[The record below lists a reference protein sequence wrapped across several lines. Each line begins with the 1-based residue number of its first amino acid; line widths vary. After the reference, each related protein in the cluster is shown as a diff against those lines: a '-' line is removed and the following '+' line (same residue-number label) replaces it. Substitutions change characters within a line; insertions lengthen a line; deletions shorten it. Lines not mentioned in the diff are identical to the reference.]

1 MGKDGNWSCLLCQV
15 NLKKGQLNWQCNSNS
30 ISVIRWTTVQN
41 GCLRLYLSEAN
52 PSQSLLRIVNYI
64 IFVYAPI
71 FLDIRH
77 YNRVQNAP
85 YHLVK
90 EIQLVRNH
98 CNEEEQASVLK
109 AVQDNGFMAHY
120 ESVLLALLGSEDKAE
135 REEGQRLILH
145 IRSLGEQK
153 WPKKSHGIRP
163 VQVRLIL
170 KQLFCVDVNVSD
182 P

>member
-1 MGKDGNWSCLLCQV
+1 M
-15 NLKKGQLNWQCNSNS
+15 
-30 ISVIRWTTVQN
+30 
-41 GCLRLYLSEAN
+41 
-52 PSQSLLRIVNYI
+52 NYI

-71 FLDIRH
+71 FLDIRR

-90 EIQLVRNH
+90 EIQLVTRH
-98 CNEEEQASVLK
+98 CNQEEQNRVFK
-109 AVQDNGFMAHY
+109 AVQDNGFMAHH
-120 ESVLLALLGSEDKAE
+120 ESVLLAMLGSEDEAE
-135 REEGQRLILH
+135 RMEGVRLIFN
-145 IRSLGEQK
+145 IRKLGEQK

-170 KQLFCVDVNVSD
+170 RKLFCVDWNVSD

>member
-1 MGKDGNWSCLLCQV
+1 M
-15 NLKKGQLNWQCNSNS
+15 
-30 ISVIRWTTVQN
+30 
-41 GCLRLYLSEAN
+41 
-52 PSQSLLRIVNYI
+52 
-64 IFVYAPI
+64 
-71 FLDIRH
+71 
-77 YNRVQNAP
+77 
-85 YHLVK
+85 
-90 EIQLVRNH
+90 RNH

-163 VQVRLIL
+163 VQVRLML
-170 KQLFCVDVNVSD
+170 TQSFCADLLVSD
-182 P
+182 PENQHGSNDNIQPGQSFHC